1 LVNAETDV
9 ETLGQKAHETIRKVL
24 GRSLAIREVDAGS
37 CNGCEL
43 EIVALSNP
51 VHDLE
56 RFGIHFVASPRHADM
71 LLVTGPVTRN
81 MELALLKTYQAM
93 AEPKVV
99 VAVGACGISGG
110 IFGVNYASLGGVDNV
125 LPVDFYVPG
134 CPPRP
139 QALLHGILLA
149 VGRLGG
155 RLGHGSGSASS
166 EARVPSR
173 DGSVLRAGF
182 HRTTPALGRPG
193 WFAFQQ
199 ELPDH
204 SSEIDWMVLFDTHA
218 VPVKLLGRFPPDT
231 TFAGEH
237 DRVGAAFCIE
247 RNHTTSK
254 TLAHSPDRSSR
265 EGIAKVDYKDPIP
278 RQRTIAVVVEL
289 PTAQLVRLAPV
300 VKAVHQQH
308 IKSSVVALYEP
319 STILTKYMESVVV
332 AGNEKS
338 VSERDDLRTDLRNG
352 DSRVG

>member
-1 LVNAETDV
+1 MFKILQKTFSTGTVTVNYPADPAKVSERFRGRPSFDFEKWKDARPAAEVCPTGAISLHDKRDSRTVTVDYGLCIFCGLCAEATADRAVHITQEFELATADRRSLVLTAEYTLNADRTHRGLHKVDQSLVNAETDV

-193 WFAFQQ
+193 
-199 ELPDH
+199 
-204 SSEIDWMVLFDTHA
+204 
-218 VPVKLLGRFPPDT
+218 
-231 TFAGEH
+231 
-237 DRVGAAFCIE
+237 
-247 RNHTTSK
+247 
-254 TLAHSPDRSSR
+254 
-265 EGIAKVDYKDPIP
+265 
-278 RQRTIAVVVEL
+278 
-289 PTAQLVRLAPV
+289 
-300 VKAVHQQH
+300 
-308 IKSSVVALYEP
+308 
-319 STILTKYMESVVV
+319 
-332 AGNEKS
+332 
-338 VSERDDLRTDLRNG
+338 
-352 DSRVG
+352 